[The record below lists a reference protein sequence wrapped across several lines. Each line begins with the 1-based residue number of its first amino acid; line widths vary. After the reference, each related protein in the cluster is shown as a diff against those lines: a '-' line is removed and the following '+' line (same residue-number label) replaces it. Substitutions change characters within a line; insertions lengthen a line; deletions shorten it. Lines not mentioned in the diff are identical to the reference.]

1 MLLTKNSTN
10 TVFLTSDV
18 RKTASEYYY
27 LLFTSEYD
35 RREYPVFPTL
45 LLEND
50 RFIKLQIVENIAALP
65 LTGSVN
71 LVNAGTY
78 KYSLYTANS
87 LSLTASFTF
96 LQQGFMNLLEGE
108 CTETVEYTYV
118 SDNEDAEASV
128 FLSSTCSFTENLEF
142 ILTLDSRAGATQH
155 YMLDLRSEYT
165 NINTSVFPTLLT
177 TNDRYVSLGF
187 TNSNSLTASALDGI
201 VSLSPAGTYKMS
213 TYIADSLSLT
223 ASRTFLDERY
233 IVITTCN
240 EDTIYTYLSDNENA
254 TAIVYNSGDCV
265 TCKVW
270 DTWTLKWDEDPVIWD
285 QCN

>member
-96 LQQGFMNLLEGE
+96 LQQGFMNLLKGE

-223 ASRTFLDERY
+223 ASRTFLAER
-233 IVITTCN
+233 
-240 EDTIYTYLSDNENA
+240 E
-254 TAIVYNSGDCV
+254 
-265 TCKVW
+265 
-270 DTWTLKWDEDPVIWD
+270 
-285 QCN
+285 